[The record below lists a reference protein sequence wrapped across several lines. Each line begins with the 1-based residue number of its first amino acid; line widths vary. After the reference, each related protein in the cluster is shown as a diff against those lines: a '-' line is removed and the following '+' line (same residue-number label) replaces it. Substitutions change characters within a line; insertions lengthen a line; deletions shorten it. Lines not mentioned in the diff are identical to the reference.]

1 MARQK
6 VEITCDACGYGF
18 TLDDK
23 DVKMR
28 MTGEILF
35 RYFGCPSC
43 DSVFMVNASNK
54 KFRKLISSGRTTNGV
69 LRVIQNELNK
79 QYFPRFKELFPT
91 AYRKDDETNEDQ

>member
-23 DVKMR
+23 DIKMR
-28 MTGEILF
+28 MTGEVLF
-35 RYFGCPSC
+35 RYFKCPSC
-43 DSVFMVNASNK
+43 DSAFMVSASNK
-54 KFRKLISSGRTTNGV
+54 EFRKLLNSHRADRGV
-69 LRVIQNELNK
+69 LRVIQGELNK
-79 QYFPRFKELFPT
+79 QYFPKFKELFPT